1 MNTES
6 STYKKN
12 TDPQWEWQTLRW
24 IVNPPEGQDRGA
36 IKADAYIEK
45 MKLPRKSFGIG
56 YTRINGELYAMV
68 KCNKPWA

>member
-1 MNTES
+1 MNNEYITA
-6 STYKKN
+6 KRN
-12 TDPQWEWQTLRW
+12 ADPQWEWQTLRW
-24 IVNPPEGQDRGA
+24 MANPPEGQDRGA

-56 YTRINGELYAMV
+56 YTRINDELYAMV